1 MVILTEGKEKEKE
14 AEKRK
19 NVIFLHPFLTTYPPH
34 VKRCNFSD
42 CKLPDISSQS
52 NPENKKIEKKNQ
64 NTAKLTQRITTLE
77 YRLIGR

>member
-19 NVIFLHPFLTTYPPH
+19 TVIFLHPFLTTYPPH

-42 CKLPDISSQS
+42 RELPDISFRS
-52 NPENKKIEKKNQ
+52 NPENKKNREKNQ
-64 NTAKLTQRITTLE
+64 NTAKAT
-77 YRLIGR
+77 